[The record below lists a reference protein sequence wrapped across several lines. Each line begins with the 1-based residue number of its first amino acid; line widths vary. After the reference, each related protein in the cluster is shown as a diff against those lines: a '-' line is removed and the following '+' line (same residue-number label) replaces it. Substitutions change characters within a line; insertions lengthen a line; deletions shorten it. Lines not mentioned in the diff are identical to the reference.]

1 MVASVFNDSSEI
13 SIFNINDTLIDFS
26 DDFLFL
32 YNKSKEIYYNTDG
45 IFNPAIGPLIKY
57 YGFLKDK
64 GTDKIDTQYVKQLLC
79 FTNLDSIKINVEQR
93 KITKPKGY
101 YLDFNAI
108 ATGYTVDKI
117 AQNFDKLGI
126 ENYLIEI
133 GGEVYAKGSHKN
145 KKPWKVGIEKPPVS
159 MYSPQNVLL
168 KVAIK
173 DKAIVT
179 SGITRKYHS
188 DNNKKINHIIDPQTG
203 FPIPSNILS
212 VSVIAP
218 NCTDADAYAT
228 AFMIMGVDNT
238 LNFIKNMPPYEVFF
252 IIVNK
257 DSFDI
262 KYSDGFANYI
272 ISH

>member
-1 MVASVFNDSSEI
+1 MTI
-13 SIFNINDTLIDFS
+13 I
-26 DDFLFL
+26 
-32 YNKSKEIYYNTDG
+32 
-45 IFNPAIGPLIKY
+45 
-57 YGFLKDK
+57 
-64 GTDKIDTQYVKQLLC
+64 
-79 FTNLDSIKINVEQR
+79 
-93 KITKPKGY
+93 
-101 YLDFNAI
+101 
-108 ATGYTVDKI
+108 
-117 AQNFDKLGI
+117 
-126 ENYLIEI
+126 
-133 GGEVYAKGSHKN
+133 
-145 KKPWKVGIEKPPVS
+145 
-159 MYSPQNVLL
+159 
-168 KVAIK
+168 
-173 DKAIVT
+173 
-179 SGITRKYHS
+179 
-188 DNNKKINHIIDPQTG
+188 KINHIIDPQTG